1 MHVHFS
7 YQHVSHNLQIDKA
20 IRQYVAK
27 LERLLHR
34 FSNDLIRLHGLLE
47 YNAAH
52 QGPSCSLNLW
62 LPTAQLHARHEG
74 GPPLTA
80 LQVCF
85 NHLVAQ
91 VKKHKQVLRR
101 EDVWKRRRY
110 KFQQEA
116 RELAAGEV
124 RIRDRQQLRDYLDQ
138 VLPQLERFITRELRY
153 REMGGILPPGTTLPA
168 ELVNEVVARVLEYSP
183 RNDSNSDAAPFH
195 LLVSEAIRVLNGPLA
210 GPAQSSPES
219 LESAREQ
226 EILAVAN
233 SAAAAAEPVRPPDP
247 ADLLLSSLPVL
258 HRQVYTLHVLEG
270 FDWEETGRVLGVA
283 PREAEELF
291 QQVNLKVA
299 AVLQQGQ
306 VASESKGGEMSAA
319 R

>member
-27 LERLLHR
+27 LERLLNR

-62 LPTAQLHARHEG
+62 LPTSQLHARHEG
-74 GPPLTA
+74 GTPLTA
-80 LQVCF
+80 LQTSF
-85 NHLVAQ
+85 NHLIEQ

-110 KFQQEA
+110 KFRQEEL
-116 RELAAGEV
+116 ELAAGEV
-124 RIRDRQQLRDYLDQ
+124 RLRDRQQLRDYLNQ

-183 RNDSNSDAAPFH
+183 RNDSQSDSAPFH

-210 GPAQSSPES
+210 SPTQSLPIPLEPAG
-219 LESAREQ
+219 EQ
-226 EILAVAN
+226 EILAAAN
-233 SAAAAAEPVRPPDP
+233 SASAEPVRPPDP

-270 FDWEETGRVLGVA
+270 FDWEETGRVLDVA
-283 PREAEELF
+283 PREAEQLF

-299 AVLQQGQ
+299 AVLQQGKA
-306 VASESKGGEMSAA
+306 ASESKGGEMSAA